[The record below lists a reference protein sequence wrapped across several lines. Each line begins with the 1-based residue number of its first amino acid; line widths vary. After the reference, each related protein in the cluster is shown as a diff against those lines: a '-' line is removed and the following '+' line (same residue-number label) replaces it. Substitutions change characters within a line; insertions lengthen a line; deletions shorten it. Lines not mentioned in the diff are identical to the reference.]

1 MDSPDKT
8 LPNIEILVNHKKI
21 EVINAGIRLLKDF
34 ICRLEPCLQP
44 CPHISHLDITFI
56 K

>member
-21 EVINAGIRLLKDF
+21 EVINAGMEQLMDSLF
-34 ICRLEPCLQP
+34 SLV
-44 CPHISHLDITFI
+44 F
-56 K
+56 